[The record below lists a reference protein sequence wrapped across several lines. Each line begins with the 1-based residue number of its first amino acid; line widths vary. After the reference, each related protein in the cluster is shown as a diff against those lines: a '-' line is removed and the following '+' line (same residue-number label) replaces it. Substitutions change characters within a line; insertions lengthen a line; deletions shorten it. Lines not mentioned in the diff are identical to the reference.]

1 MTGCVDTYVEKE
13 EGYSHYLYIIF
24 ASYLRRTPH
33 TLFQV
38 HKETQIMKL
47 LAVETATEA
56 CSAALYNDGVVTERF
71 ELTPK
76 EHTRLIL
83 PMIDGLL
90 ADAGLLPQQ
99 LDALAF
105 GCGPGSFT
113 GVRIATGVIQG
124 IALGADLP
132 VVPVSTLAAIAQD
145 FFDNNI
151 NNTDMT
157 FPPLPAGEGR
167 GEGIQKNANPYNVA
181 YIAMDARM
189 GEIFWGVYKRDE
201 QGYAELIG
209 KEAVTPATDV
219 EFPDLPGIGIGS
231 GWGIYGQEL
240 MQRLGGLVSV
250 CRIDALP
257 RAGAIARLG
266 ARGFERDLAVPV
278 EQAMPVYLRDKVA
291 KKESE
296 R

>member
-1 MTGCVDTYVEKE
+1 
-13 EGYSHYLYIIF
+13 
-24 ASYLRRTPH
+24 
-33 TLFQV
+33 
-38 HKETQIMKL
+38 MKI

-71 ELTPK
+71 ALTPK

-145 FFDNNI
+145 FFDNNADI
-151 NNTDMT
+151 SNTDT
-157 FPPLPAGEGR
+157 DYPPLPAGEGR
-167 GEGIQKNANPYNVA
+167 GEGVQKNANPYNMA
-181 YIAMDARM
+181 YVAMDARM
-189 GEIFWGVYKRDE
+189 GEIFWSVYGRDE
-201 QGYAELIG
+201 QGFAKLVG
-209 KEAVTPATDV
+209 KESVTPATEVD
-219 EFPDLPGIGIGS
+219 FPDLPGIGVGS
-231 GWGIYGQEL
+231 GWGVYGEEL
-240 MQRLGGLVSV
+240 MQRLTGLVSA
-250 CRIDALP
+250 CRIAALP

-266 ARGFERDLAVPV
+266 ARGFERGLAVPV